1 MSASKF
7 QKQLTPTIFLS
18 ILTKA
23 EVVEWC
29 EVRATGAYGRRFEST
44 LYRGYSNM
52 AWGSN
57 NLSPGVDEIVRPR
70 NYSPSGLGAE

>member
-1 MSASKF
+1 MSASNF
-7 QKQLTPTIFLS
+7 QKQLTPTIFPN

-23 EVVEWC
+23 EVVEWWKARDT
-29 EVRATGAYGRRFEST
+29 RAKGRRFEST

-57 NLSPGVDEIVRPR
+57 NLSPGVDEGLQPK